1 MDIATALLAFAFAA
15 ALLTLTPGLDTALVL
30 RTAAVEGGQPAFRAG
45 LGISTGSVLWGAMA
59 GLGLGAVLAVSEL
72 AYTILQFAGAIY
84 LFYLGIGLLVNA
96 VRGGA
101 TGLAAAGPAVRGSGN
116 GPANG
121 STNGSANW
129 FLRGL
134 MTNLLNPKV
143 GVFYVSF
150 LPQFMPAGV
159 NVPLMSVIMAFIHAV
174 MGIAWFAALILAT
187 RPLSRLLRRPG
198 VVRGLDALTGGILIA
213 FGLRLALEKRLG

>member
-1 MDIATALLAFAFAA
+1 MDIATALLAFSFAA

-30 RTAAVEGGQPAFRAG
+30 RTAAVEGGRPAFQAG

-72 AYTILQFAGAIY
+72 AYTILQFAGTIY
-84 LFYLGIGLLVNA
+84 LFYLGIGLLANA

-101 TGLAAAGPAVRGSGN
+101 PGLAAPAGPSVSGSGN
-116 GPANG
+116 GSANG
-121 STNGSANW
+121 LANW

-159 NVPLMSVIMAFIHAV
+159 NVPLMSVIMASIHAV

-198 VVRGLDALTGGILIA
+198 VARGLDALTGGILIA